1 MWTAVV
7 KRSASCVIF
16 VWGWAQVQIHSYEN
30 LLFWFFLL
38 YFWMLSDVPRTLLL
52 HRQSSKE
59 WWARLPFFIWSFTN
73 CNKRAPRQCSGHCIW
88 SYLKNTLV
96 NKWLHQPPQ
105 IRSNKTG
112 YIYSAAELRA
122 ICGSL
127 LTEFLHADPNALEMG
142 IVFSLGIPQCFP
154 PPRFLQWKGKRDSVV
169 SEED

>member
-1 MWTAVV
+1 
-7 KRSASCVIF
+7 
-16 VWGWAQVQIHSYEN
+16 
-30 LLFWFFLL
+30 
-38 YFWMLSDVPRTLLL
+38 MLSDVPRTLLL

-105 IRSNKTG
+105 IRSNKTC

-127 LTEFLHADPNALEMG
+127 LTDYLYADPNALQMG
-142 IVFSLGIPQCFP
+142 IVFSLGISQGLAVPSTPQVLTVKGEGTLWWVRSSEPQVCMDSWADIPEDGSCKEVCFKIG
-154 PPRFLQWKGKRDSVV
+154 LS
-169 SEED
+169 